1 MRCVRPCRGGLRGLS
16 DVKTLRKGGAGSA
29 ALRRAWLSGVV
40 LAGVVLATLVHVPAG
55 AAPGSVVEPGGGLAV
70 VERIEKVGDRRWD
83 VFVHSPAMDRTIT
96 LNVIRPADPS
106 VPRPTLYLFNGAGG
120 GEDAMT
126 WLNQTDILDF
136 TADKNVNV
144 VIPAEGMISYYTDWL
159 RDDPASGTNKWGT
172 FLTRELPPVLDR
184 TLGASGVNAI
194 AGLSMAATSVL
205 DLAIQ
210 APGLY
215 RAVASYSGCA
225 QTSDPLGQAYVR
237 SVVEVAGAKDATD
250 MWGPYDGP
258 GWEAHDP
265 YLNAEKLRGLSLY
278 ISNGSGLPG
287 PHDSLF
293 LPRSPQ
299 APWLIE
305 QIVWGGLLEAAT
317 NVCTHRLADRLR
329 ELDIPATVRFRDVGT
344 HSWGYWQDELHES
357 WPQLA
362 AAMGAD
368 G

>member
-1 MRCVRPCRGGLRGLS
+1 MGALRNGG
-16 DVKTLRKGGAGSA
+16 VGGALPSWVRLAGA
-29 ALRRAWLSGVV
+29 VIGGAV
-40 LAGVVLATLVHVPAG
+40 LAAASQALAWAVPG
-55 AAPGSVVEPGGGLAV
+55 RAPEPDGGPAV
-70 VERIEKVGDRRWD
+70 VERIDVVGDRRWD
-83 VFVHSPAMDRTIT
+83 VFVYSPAMGRTIT
-96 LNVIRPADPS
+96 LNVIRPADPT

-120 GEDAMT
+120 GEDSMN
-126 WLNQTDILDF
+126 WLNQTDILAF

-159 RDDPASGTNKWGT
+159 HEDPASGRNKWGT
-172 FLTRELPPVLDR
+172 FLTKELPPVLDR
-184 TLGASGVNAI
+184 ALGASGVNAL

-237 SVVEVAGAKDATD
+237 SVVEVAGAKDATN

-278 ISNGSGLPG
+278 VSNGSGLPG
-287 PHDSLF
+287 PYENPALA
-293 LPRSPQ
+293 RSPQ
-299 APWLIE
+299 APMLVE
-305 QIVWGGLLEAAT
+305 QIVWGGLIEAAT

-329 ELDIPATVRFRDVGT
+329 ELQIPATFRFRADGT
-344 HSWGYWQDELHES
+344 HSWGYWQDELYAS

-362 AAMGAD
+362 AAMGSD
-368 G
+368 R